1 VRTHDSQHH
10 LAKEEHRDEV
20 ENKAKVEYEGGA
32 DPKTMRCSRWRTVP
46 SVVRAEPPRD
56 GFGAS
61 LRDGM
66 ERRGARARF
75 YSPKAVPR
83 KEGEDLE
90 GKF

>member
-1 VRTHDSQHH
+1 MVRCLGWQ
-10 LAKEEHRDEV
+10 
-20 ENKAKVEYEGGA
+20 
-32 DPKTMRCSRWRTVP
+32 TVP

-75 YSPKAVPR
+75 YSPEAVPR
-83 KEGEDLE
+83 KEGEDLDSDSVSGYD
-90 GKF
+90 GKKSDSRRGKEEDVA